1 MAGAQTTPIP
11 ASLRTSASASSAAGA
26 RPRRRWVFESAY
38 LYLLPAGLLILFV
51 FGYPT
56 IQSILLSVQ
65 RNKGIRDPGRFIG
78 IDNFVELSRSP
89 IFWQVTWQT
98 FIWTIGVVGVT
109 TVLAFILAVILNQNF
124 TGKAIFRTLVI
135 LPAATSLAVSAMVW
149 KYAFDPNG
157 LVNHTLSGF
166 GSTDNGI
173 PWLADNPQA
182 MAAIIFVGI
191 LVSVP
196 LTAVMIAASMRSI
209 PRDLYEAAALDGAS
223 RLSQTMRI
231 TLPLSRTM
239 ILITTLANFVVA
251 FNSFPIIFVMTNGGP
266 INRTDILATYL
277 YQEGFQILNFG
288 LASALAV
295 VVLVILLVL
304 SLGYVHLLIHRT
316 KVG

>member
-1 MAGAQTTPIP
+1 M
-11 ASLRTSASASSAAGA
+11 
-26 RPRRRWVFESAY
+26 
-38 LYLLPAGLLILFV
+38 
-51 FGYPT
+51 
-56 IQSILLSVQ
+56 
-65 RNKGIRDPGRFIG
+65 
-78 IDNFVELSRSP
+78 
-89 IFWQVTWQT
+89 
-98 FIWTIGVVGVT
+98 
-109 TVLAFILAVILNQNF
+109 
-124 TGKAIFRTLVI
+124 I

-166 GSTDNGI
+166 GSTDDGI

>member
-1 MAGAQTTPIP
+1 
-11 ASLRTSASASSAAGA
+11 
-26 RPRRRWVFESAY
+26 
-38 LYLLPAGLLILFV
+38 
-51 FGYPT
+51 
-56 IQSILLSVQ
+56 
-65 RNKGIRDPGRFIG
+65 
-78 IDNFVELSRSP
+78 
-89 IFWQVTWQT
+89 
-98 FIWTIGVVGVT
+98 VT